1 MAKHKE
7 EHTMAGFTIRSNQ
20 TKTSLTSWT
29 TIHYSDDYNDH
40 IWRRIAGDDGND
52 HIGCIST
59 WGITGL
65 VRNSYRI
72 VDTGLHCRSR
82 FEEAYAWCKDHD
94 ARKVRMCYND
104 IEYAIAVCRGAV
116 HLRDGSRDM
125 RDVYRMTEREY
136 RRDFKE
142 GVMGCAFPYAYKD
155 SHGNCWLRCWFREN
169 GEWYDECEAYMIEMA
184 TRFGIVFDY
193 FENPANGDRI
203 FTFGRMP

>member
-1 MAKHKE
+1 
-7 EHTMAGFTIRSNQ
+7 MAGFTIRSNQ

-29 TIHYSDDYNDH
+29 TIHYSDDYNDRL
-40 IWRRIAGDDGND
+40 WRRIAGDDGND

-82 FEEAYAWCKDHD
+82 FEEAYAWCKGHD

-104 IEYAIAVCRGAV
+104 IEYAIAVCRGV
-116 HLRDGSRDM
+116 RNITDGSREM
-125 RDVYRMTEREY
+125 RDVYRMTR
-136 RRDFKE
+136 KE
-142 GVMGCAFPYAYKD
+142 KKMNFVDCVIDCGTLYAYKD
-155 SHGNCWLRCWFREN
+155 ARGNCWLRCWFSKKNQR
-169 GEWYDECEAYMIEMA
+169 YDECEAYMIEMA
-184 TRFGIVFDY
+184 TRFSIVFDY